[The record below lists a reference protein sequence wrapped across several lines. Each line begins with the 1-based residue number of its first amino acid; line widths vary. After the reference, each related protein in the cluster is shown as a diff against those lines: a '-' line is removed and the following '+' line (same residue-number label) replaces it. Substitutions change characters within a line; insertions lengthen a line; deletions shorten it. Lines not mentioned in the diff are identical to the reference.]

1 VVGSHFHVCSPSDG
15 VGPRSRAAEIR
26 ENSIKTKA
34 YAGAALADEP
44 SHRSFIDNWDPK
56 GNTPCAHSDPKK
68 MNRHQTRALV
78 RIREMILRGELRAG
92 ARVAEAPLAELL
104 GMSRTPVRQALPV
117 LAQEGL
123 LGQHE
128 TRGYVVRGLSTADIL
143 DAIDLRG
150 VLEGIAARR
159 VAEHGASRTLL
170 EALRVCLAEGDHIL
184 AEGHV
189 ADKVEALYVDMNVRF
204 HQLIVLDCRSG
215 IIQQALER
223 NARIPFAGPQALAF
237 DKTSL
242 QGMHDTLSYAHR
254 QHHNI
259 VTAIER
265 GEGSRVEA
273 LMREHTNPVKENLNI
288 AGVGEL
294 RDTKPHLALVK

>member
-1 VVGSHFHVCSPSDG
+1 
-15 VGPRSRAAEIR
+15 
-26 ENSIKTKA
+26 
-34 YAGAALADEP
+34 
-44 SHRSFIDNWDPK
+44 
-56 GNTPCAHSDPKK
+56 
-68 MNRHQTRALV
+68 MNRHQTRAIV

-123 LGQHE
+123 LAEHE
-128 TRGYVVRGLSTADIL
+128 TRGYVVRGLSNADIL

-150 VLEGIAARR
+150 VLEGMAARR
-159 VAEHGASRTLL
+159 IAERGAPRTLL
-170 EALRVCLAEGDHIL
+170 QALRVCLAEGDHIL

-204 HQLIVLDCRSG
+204 HQLIVLECRSS

-223 NARIPFAGPQALAF
+223 NARIPFAGPQALAS
-237 DKTSL
+237 DRTSL
-242 QGMHDTLSYAHR
+242 QQMHETLAYAHR
-254 QHHNI
+254 QHHYI

-265 GEGSRVEA
+265 GEGARVEA
-273 LMREHTNPVKENLNI
+273 LMREHTNPVKDNLNI
-288 AGVGEL
+288 SGTTGEF
-294 RDTKPHLALVK
+294 RDAKPQLALVR

>member
-1 VVGSHFHVCSPSDG
+1 
-15 VGPRSRAAEIR
+15 
-26 ENSIKTKA
+26 
-34 YAGAALADEP
+34 
-44 SHRSFIDNWDPK
+44 
-56 GNTPCAHSDPKK
+56 
-68 MNRHQTRALV
+68 MNRHQTRAIV
-78 RIREMILRGELRAG
+78 RIREMILRGDLGAG

-123 LGQHE
+123 LTQHV
-128 TRGYVVRGLSTADIL
+128 TRGYVVRGLSKADIL

-150 VLEGIAARR
+150 VLEGMAARR
-159 VAEHGASRTLL
+159 IAETGASRAVLQ
-170 EALRVCLAEGDHIL
+170 ALRVCLAEGDQIL

-189 ADKVEALYVDMNVRF
+189 ADKAEALYVDMNVRF
-204 HQLIVLDCRSG
+204 HQIIVLECRSA

-223 NARIPFAGPQALAF
+223 NARIPLAGPQALAV

-242 QGMHDTLSYAHR
+242 ERMHETLAYAHR
-254 QHHNI
+254 QHHYI
-259 VTAIER
+259 VSAIER

-288 AGVGEL
+288 PASAGED
-294 RDTKPHLALVK
+294 REAKPHLALVR